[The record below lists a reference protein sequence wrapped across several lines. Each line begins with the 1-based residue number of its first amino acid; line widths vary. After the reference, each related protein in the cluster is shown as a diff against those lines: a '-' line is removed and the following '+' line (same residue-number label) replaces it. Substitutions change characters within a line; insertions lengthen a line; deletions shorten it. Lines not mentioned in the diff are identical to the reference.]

1 MRIPTAAEMDAY
13 VNQHISQVCG
23 CSFHNNND
31 NHCAHFVCHV
41 TELNFGLTCF
51 GMSGAGSQATSANI
65 RVQEVFPRCRR
76 VGAWADKPA
85 DLRNGF
91 IFVTKTSNVNL
102 VNKTIAN
109 VPKKHIGIFIEEDVW
124 QYKNAVRHVVKQTP
138 TVFSQHYSGTGYG
151 IFFGEFPL

>member
-1 MRIPTAAEMDAY
+1 MKIPTSAEMDAY
-13 VNQHISQVCG
+13 LNQNISQICG

-65 RVQEVFPRCRR
+65 RVQEVFPRCLR

-85 DLRNGF
+85 DLRHGF
-91 IFVTKTSNVNL
+91 IFVTKTVNVNL
-102 VNKTIAN
+102 TTKTIAN
-109 VPKKHIGIFIEEDVW
+109 VPRKHIGIFIEQDVW

-151 IFFGEFPL
+151 IFYGEFPL